1 MKITNVTVT
10 LWEWKDIPPT
20 RYNKEIA
27 SASSGSTEMAL
38 VTINTDEGIDGY
50 GFLGSALYSGKKFA
64 PVVVE
69 DLKPIL
75 MGSDPLARERLWQAM
90 VQLAQGSNLL
100 AVGAVDVALWD
111 LAGRA
116 AGVPVHRLIGSYR
129 DSIPAYASSP
139 VLDTPEDYA
148 EQAARYKEMGWH
160 AYKMHPHCEPDMD
173 ITICKAV
180 RRAVGDD
187 FRLMLDAVWSYD
199 HADALR
205 VGQAIQEL
213 GFYWYEDPLGYN
225 DIEGYVR
232 LKSELDI
239 PLMATELPLT
249 APQAYAPWI
258 AREATDF
265 LRGDVALKG
274 GLTSCLKT
282 AHTAET
288 FGLNYEVHHGG
299 NSHNNHANLHL
310 AMAIKNCELFEVL
323 LPEEA
328 QKHGLVQDI
337 EIDENGLA
345 HVPDRPGIGAE
356 IDFESRS
363 TRTDS
368 PMSRIDRASVPKST
382 SS

>member
-1 MKITNVTVT
+1 MKITNVSVT

-38 VTINTDEGIDGY
+38 VTIGTDEGIDGY
-50 GFLGSALYSGKKFA
+50 GFLGSALYSGKKYA
-64 PVVVE
+64 AYVVE
-69 DLKPIL
+69 NLKPIL
-75 MGSDPLARERLWQAM
+75 MGEDPLARERLWQAM
-90 VQLAQGSNLL
+90 VQRVQGSNLL

-139 VLDTPEDYA
+139 VLHTPEDYA
-148 EQAARYKEMGWH
+148 EQAVRYKEMGWH

-173 ITICKAV
+173 ITICETV

-199 HADALR
+199 HAGALR
-205 VGQAIQEL
+205 VGQAIQDL
-213 GFYWYEDPLGYN
+213 GFYWYEDPLEAD
-225 DIEGYVR
+225 DIEGYVK

-239 PLMATELPLT
+239 SLMATELPIT
-249 APQAYAPWI
+249 TPTDYAPWI
-258 AREATDF
+258 VREATDF

-337 EIDENGLA
+337 DIDGNGLA

-356 IDFESRS
+356 IDFELIERNKI
-363 TRTDS
+363 TELT
-368 PMSRIDRASVPKST
+368 
-382 SS
+382 

>member
-27 SASSGSTEMAL
+27 SDSSGSTEMAL
-38 VTINTDEGIDGY
+38 VSISTDEGINGY
-50 GFLGSALYSGKKFA
+50 GFLGSALYSGKKYA
-64 PVVVE
+64 PFVVE
-69 DLKPIL
+69 ELKPIL
-75 MGSDPLARERLWQAM
+75 MGEDPLARERLWQKM
-90 VQLAQGSNLL
+90 VQRVQGYNLL

-111 LAGRA
+111 LAGAA
-116 AGVPVHRLIGSYR
+116 AGLPVHRLIGSYR

-139 VLDTPEDYA
+139 VLDAPEDYA
-148 EQAARYKEMGWH
+148 EQAVRYKEMGWH
-160 AYKMHPHCEPDMD
+160 AYKMHPHCEPDAD
-173 ITICKAV
+173 IAICEAV

-199 HADALR
+199 FAGALE
-205 VGQAIQEL
+205 VGRAIQGL
-213 GFYWYEDPLGYN
+213 GFHWYEDPLAHD
-225 DIEGYVR
+225 DIEGHAR
-232 LKSELDI
+232 LKPALEI
-239 PLMATELPLT
+239 PLMATELPIAT
-249 APQAYAPWI
+249 TQAYAPWI

-323 LPEEA
+323 LPDEA
-328 QKHGLVQDI
+328 QKHGLVRDI
-337 EIDENGLA
+337 DIDENGLA
-345 HVPDRPGIGAE
+345 HVPDRPGIGAK
-356 IDFESRS
+356 IDFELIEHNKIGEL
-363 TRTDS
+363 T
-368 PMSRIDRASVPKST
+368 
-382 SS
+382 

>member
-10 LWEWKDIPPT
+10 LWEWNDIPPT

-27 SASSGSTEMAL
+27 TDSGSTEMAL
-38 VTINTDEGIDGY
+38 VTIKTDQGVDGF
-50 GFLGSALYSGKKFA
+50 GFLGSALYSGKKYA
-64 PVVVE
+64 ACVVE

-75 MGSDPLARERLWQAM
+75 MGSDPLARERLWQEM
-90 VQLAQGSNLL
+90 VQQVQGYDLL

-148 EQAARYKEMGWH
+148 QQAVRYKELGWH
-160 AYKMHPHCEPDMD
+160 AYKMHPHCEPDAD
-173 ITICKAV
+173 IEICETV

-187 FRLMLDAVWSYD
+187 FRLMLDAVWSYEY
-199 HADALR
+199 AEALR
-205 VGQAIQEL
+205 VGRAIQDL
-213 GFYWYEDPLGYN
+213 GFYWYEDPLADD
-225 DIEGYVR
+225 DIDGYVK

-239 PLMATELPLT
+239 PLMATELPIAT
-249 APQAYAPWI
+249 TQAYAPWI
-258 AREATDF
+258 VREATDF

-323 LPEEA
+323 LPEGA
-328 QKHGLVQDI
+328 QKHGLVTDI
-337 EIDENGLA
+337 DIDENGLA

-356 IDFESRS
+356 IDFELIERNKI
-363 TRTDS
+363 TELD
-368 PMSRIDRASVPKST
+368 
-382 SS
+382 

>member
-10 LWEWKDIPPT
+10 LWEWKDIPTT

-38 VTINTDEGIDGY
+38 VTINTDEGIDGH
-50 GFLGSALYSGKKFA
+50 GFLGSALYSAKKNASF
-64 PVVVE
+64 VVE
-69 DLKPIL
+69 ELKPIL
-75 MGSDPLARERLWQAM
+75 MGEDPLARERLWQAM
-90 VQLAQGSNLL
+90 AQRARGSNLL

-111 LAGRA
+111 LAGCA
-116 AGVPVHRLIGSYR
+116 AGLPVHRLIGSYR
-129 DSIPAYASSP
+129 ESVPAYASSS

-148 EQAARYKEMGWH
+148 EQAVRYKEMGWH

-173 ITICKAV
+173 ITICEAV

-199 HADALR
+199 YADALR
-205 VGQAIQEL
+205 VGQAIQAL

-225 DIEGYVR
+225 DIEGYVK
-232 LKSELDI
+232 LKSELEI

-249 APQAYAPWI
+249 TPADYAPWI
-258 AREATDF
+258 VRKATDF

-310 AMAIKNCELFEVL
+310 AVAIKNCEFFEVL

-328 QKHGLVQDI
+328 QKHGLVHDL
-337 EIDENGLA
+337 EVDENGLVHA
-345 HVPDRPGIGAE
+345 PDRPGIGAE
-356 IDFESRS
+356 IDFELIERNKI
-363 TRTDS
+363 TELG
-368 PMSRIDRASVPKST
+368 
-382 SS
+382 

>member
-1 MKITNVTVT
+1 MKITNVTAT

-20 RYNKEIA
+20 RYNKEIV
-27 SASSGSTEMAL
+27 SAESGSTEMAL
-38 VTINTDEGIDGY
+38 VTISTDEAIDGY
-50 GFLGSALYSGKKFA
+50 GFLGSALYSGKKYA
-64 PVVVE
+64 AYLIE

-75 MGSDPLARERLWQAM
+75 MGSDPLARERLWQTM
-90 VQLAQGSNLL
+90 VQGTQGSNLL
-100 AVGAVDVALWD
+100 AVGALDVALWD

-116 AGVPVHRLIGSYR
+116 AGLPVHRLIGSYR

-148 EQAARYKEMGWH
+148 EQAVRYKEMGWH

-173 ITICKAV
+173 ITICETV

-199 HADALR
+199 YAGALR
-205 VGQAIQEL
+205 VGQAIQDL
-213 GFYWYEDPLGYN
+213 GFYWYEDPLAAD
-225 DIEGYVR
+225 DIEGYVK
-232 LKSELDI
+232 LKSELGI
-239 PLMATELPLT
+239 PLMATELPLNT
-249 APQAYAPWI
+249 PKDYAPWI
-258 AREATDF
+258 MQKATDF

-310 AMAIKNCELFEVL
+310 AMAIKNCQFFEVL
-323 LPEEA
+323 LPGEA
-328 QKHGLVQDI
+328 QKHGLVHDI
-337 EIDENGLA
+337 DIDENGLA

-356 IDFESRS
+356 IDFELIERNKIAEL
-363 TRTDS
+363 T
-368 PMSRIDRASVPKST
+368 
-382 SS
+382 